1 MLKYILAF
9 FLLASPAFAQQ
20 RSSTNVTP
28 IDCSGTITL
37 GGTAQNAL
45 NPSKGR
51 QGFQIQNLDT
61 GEALWIN
68 LNGVAA
74 ASTPG
79 SYALAAATATTF
91 QNGGSFYTTYGFN
104 TAISI
109 VAATT
114 GHKYTCTVW

>member
-9 FLLASPAFAQQ
+9 LLLATPALAQQ

-28 IDCSGTITL
+28 IDCSGPLTL

-61 GEALWIN
+61 SEALWIN

-74 ASTPG
+74 ASTAG
-79 SYALAAATATTF
+79 SYALASATSTTF